1 MSSQIYAIENAKHVI
16 ICFGH
21 QKNRGS
27 ISKNIAHTSSS
38 SSSSDRDGGGN
49 TSDQYPEEAPLK
61 PVNIE
66 FQLHH
71 KRNNN
76 WWRSSIDLF

>member
-38 SSSSDRDGGGN
+38 SSSSSSDRDGGGN
-49 TSDQYPEEAPLK
+49 TSD
-61 PVNIE
+61 
-66 FQLHH
+66 
-71 KRNNN
+71 
-76 WWRSSIDLF
+76 

>member
-21 QKNRGS
+21 QKNLGS

-38 SSSSDRDGGGN
+38 SSDRDGGGN
-49 TSDQYPEEAPLK
+49 TSD
-61 PVNIE
+61 
-66 FQLHH
+66 
-71 KRNNN
+71 
-76 WWRSSIDLF
+76 